1 MDRTEVYP
9 YLVNVLMG
17 RTKKRDLA
25 RRKRKGSRLGNI
37 FGDAVVEVSPKE
49 LTKTCDVTRH

>member
-1 MDRTEVYP
+1 MYP